1 MVIFYDFVVLRFC
14 GGIFVVF
21 YFSVFVLIDVIS
33 GYFFDVSFRL
43 CVLVYYNDV
52 IWWCKIWFVVI
63 DVFDVERNCG
73 SILNINFVFYVYKND
88 LICNDVIIKIIK
100 MYLK

>member
-1 MVIFYDFVVLRFC
+1 MVYGSDVDMMCYIIFKIYFMGQIDLVIFYDFVVLRFC

-33 GYFFDVSFRL
+33 SYFFDVSFRL

-52 IWWCKIWFVVI
+52 I
-63 DVFDVERNCG
+63 
-73 SILNINFVFYVYKND
+73 
-88 LICNDVIIKIIK
+88 
-100 MYLK
+100 

>member
-1 MVIFYDFVVLRFC
+1 MVYGSDVDMMCYIIFKIYFMGQIDLVIFYDFVVLRFC

-52 IWWCKIWFVVI
+52 I
-63 DVFDVERNCG
+63 
-73 SILNINFVFYVYKND
+73 
-88 LICNDVIIKIIK
+88 
-100 MYLK
+100 

>member
-1 MVIFYDFVVLRFC
+1 MVYGSDVDMMCYIIFKIYFMGQIDLVIFYEFVVLRFC

-52 IWWCKIWFVVI
+52 I
-63 DVFDVERNCG
+63 
-73 SILNINFVFYVYKND
+73 
-88 LICNDVIIKIIK
+88 
-100 MYLK
+100 